1 VSGDEVGVIPDLSL
15 EDVVDVVGGPGT
27 RRRLGEPRHR
37 RHQPGVVMT
46 APGKQK
52 LGTLRAI

>member
-1 VSGDEVGVIPDLSL
+1 MSGDEVGVIPDLSL

-46 APGKQK
+46 ATGKQK
-52 LGTLRAI
+52 LGT